1 MPPLLPTPMLVAAG
15 VVAFTLAPP
24 SRGAPDEQPPARR
37 RSVRHRRP
45 DVLRICRGVGAVLV
59 DRTAVVTD
67 ADEAAACWV
76 CGRELADDE
85 PCRLVHSSQAVEVVA
100 VHGGSS
106 RDGIAATVR
115 NSPRFAIRLTSRI
128 LAPRRGA
135 AAGVSACCNSCP
147 CPPCSPDPAR
157 GRPFGRRGP
166 PTVSSRAR
174 SVTTPASESGKCC
187 ARFRTRP

>member
-15 VVAFTLAPP
+15 VVAFALAPP

-100 VHGGSS
+100 VHGASS

-115 NSPRFAIRLTSRI
+115 NRPRFAIRDRIRHSR
-128 LAPRRGA
+128 RRWAGA
-135 AAGVSACCNSCP
+135 
-147 CPPCSPDPAR
+147 
-157 GRPFGRRGP
+157 RP
-166 PTVSSRAR
+166 
-174 SVTTPASESGKCC
+174 
-187 ARFRTRP
+187 